1 MADIS
6 FKTDIENV
14 DYTAE
19 HGATRL
25 FEAAK
30 YYQEQAKQQEDKE
43 DADKNDAMKMLEK
56 RMKMSRAEME
66 ATGKLIFRSI

>member
-1 MADIS
+1 MAEIS

-25 FEAAK
+25 FEAFKHYQAMERAK
-30 YYQEQAKQQEDKE
+30 EAQEEAE
-43 DADKNDAMKMLEK
+43 KNDPMKMLEK
-56 RMKMSRAEME
+56 RVKVSRAEME
-66 ATGKLIFRSI
+66 AVSKPKLVCK